1 MVRMRS
7 PVRIWPAAP
16 KSAWSHVG
24 LGAFSS
30 YRIAFR
36 TGDLTGEACLNKTR
50 RPPKAVTASSNLAS
64 SSTSEQS
71 PLCSGVFLCL
81 WQKSHRPLRSLA
93 PSSKPEPAC
102 PQGARRIRKA
112 AEPPTAAQALGF
124 GFVFLEKR
132 KGGRTLLQV
141 VGEYF
146 EPVSLQ
152 AKPVSIKTGGP
163 GFKFLWG
170 QNLNSEIP
178 RCRPRP
184 RPALHSS
191 VPCRHRCCTRPERRC
206 REQAPPCCS
215 RCR

>member
-81 WQKSHRPLRSLA
+81 WQKSHRPPAPLLLLPNPNPLA
-93 PSSKPEPAC
+93 
-102 PQGARRIRKA
+102 
-112 AEPPTAAQALGF
+112 
-124 GFVFLEKR
+124 R
-132 KGGRTLLQV
+132 KGHAASVRRRSRQRLRRRWASGLFFGKTKGEPDAFSSCRGVFRT
-141 VGEYF
+141 GE
-146 EPVSLQ
+146 L
-152 AKPVSIKTGGP
+152 TGEAC
-163 GFKFLWG
+163 FNKD
-170 QNLNSEIP
+170 
-178 RCRPRP
+178 RRPR
-184 RPALHSS
+184 L
-191 VPCRHRCCTRPERRC
+191 
-206 REQAPPCCS
+206 
-215 RCR
+215 